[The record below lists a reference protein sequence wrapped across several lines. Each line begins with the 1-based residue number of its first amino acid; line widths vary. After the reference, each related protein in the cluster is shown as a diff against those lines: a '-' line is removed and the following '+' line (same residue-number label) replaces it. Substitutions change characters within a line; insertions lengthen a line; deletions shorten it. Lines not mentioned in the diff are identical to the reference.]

1 MVIMET
7 TSKKMELN
15 NEYIWVYRNNQKWSN
30 NNVINKYYI
39 VCIVDNFN
47 YYKLYNSY
55 KKNILLW
62 ILFNNPKDKKIWKN
76 NKRRIDKK

>member
-30 NNVINKYYI
+30 NYVINKYYI
-39 VCIVDNFN
+39 ACIVDNFN
-47 YYKLYNSY
+47 YYKFYNSY
-55 KKNILLW
+55 KKNNILW
-62 ILFNNPKDKKIWKN
+62 ILYNNTKNKKRWKN
-76 NKRRIDKK
+76 NKRRID